1 MGWPH
6 TKRTLRRRL
15 EETILPALAGR
26 YPDAG
31 CALEVQSPLEV
42 LVATILSA
50 QSTDRKVNEVTPGLF
65 RRFPDVDA
73 FADAEPADLEP
84 LVQPIGLHR
93 NKARNI
99 VRAARALRDDFGG
112 AVPRTIDAL
121 VTLPGVGRKT
131 ANCVLVNAHGLP
143 GIMVD
148 THCIRVSRRLGLTDA
163 TDPDRIE
170 RDLKGIVPEDCWS
183 RFSHRVIHH
192 GRDLCTA
199 RRPDCDACP
208 CRPAC
213 DAGRGRIPL

>member
-15 EETILPALAGR
+15 EETILPALR
-26 YPDAG
+26 ELYPDAG
-31 CALEVQSPLEV
+31 CALAVRNPLEV

-50 QSTDRKVNEVTPGLF
+50 QSTDKKVNEVTPGLF

-73 FADAEPADLEP
+73 FADADPADLEP
-84 LVQPIGLHR
+84 IVQPIGLHK

-99 VRAARALRDDFGG
+99 VRAARALRDSFGSE
-112 AVPRTIDAL
+112 VPRTIDEL

-131 ANCVLVNAHGLP
+131 ANCVLVNAYDLP

-163 TDPDRIE
+163 TDPETIE
-170 RDLKGIVPEDCWS
+170 RDLKGVVPEERWN

-192 GRDLCTA
+192 GRALCAA
-199 RRPDCDACP
+199 RGPDCGACP
-208 CRPAC
+208 CRVAC